1 MRQFCYYILSALTLM
16 FVGLKL
22 ADKIDWSW
30 WWVFSPIWITVII
43 AVLVSLSVTLLVA
56 FEYKHSKQFREAFD
70 FRRKISQRKNMTFA
84 ERIAEMK
91 KQKEE
96 IEENARRRDKCQAK
110 KED

>member
-1 MRQFCYYILSALTLM
+1 MRKFCCYILSALTLM

-30 WWVFSPIWITVII
+30 WWIFSPIWITVII
-43 AVLVSLSVTLLVA
+43 AVVTLLVA
-56 FEYKHSKQFREAFD
+56 FEYKHSKQFREAVD
-70 FRRKISQRKNMTFA
+70 FRRKINQRKNMTLA